1 MLQNR
6 CDVHTHTLFSRHAYS
21 TVREN
26 VLAAREVGM
35 ELLGTTDHFSD
46 MLFPGAGLEHADMRD
61 YQHFLNT
68 AVWPRTWE
76 GVRLLR
82 GAEADLRT
90 LDGRLYGQDIPV
102 TEEITGAPVRKEATL
117 YDRVA
122 ANCDYVIASVHLRDF
137 ARDATVA
144 QTTEMYVRALSQPKV
159 LVIGHAGRAGVPIDV
174 REVVGEVARQHKLIE
189 INSHSLAARRRE
201 GRTWQSCRAI
211 AEACAELGRLGGARD
226 ARGDRLPAGA
236 YRHALRRGVLGGDG
250 GCGTRDASVLAG
262 AHITRSS
269 DFCTSPRPFSSR
281 EKNEVSRLPAYIRS
295 AISASSGPLVQK
307 SGFPPHS
314 SHRAGGCA

>member
-26 VLAAREVGM
+26 VLAARDAGL
-35 ELLGTTDHFSD
+35 ELLGITDHFSD
-46 MLFPGAGLEHADMRD
+46 MLFPGADLEHADMRD

-68 AVWPRTWE
+68 TVWPRTWE

-82 GAEADLRT
+82 GAEADLRA

-117 YDRVA
+117 YDRVV

-137 ARDATVA
+137 VHEATVA

-159 LVIGHAGRAGVPIDV
+159 LVIGHAGRAGVPFDV
-174 REVVGEVARQHKLIE
+174 REVVGEAARQNKLIE

-201 GRTWQSCRAI
+201 GRTWQSCRKI
-211 AEACAELGRLGGARD
+211 AEACAELGCQVAVNSD
-226 ARGDRLPAGA
+226 
-236 YRHALRRGVLGGDG
+236 
-250 GCGTRDASVLAG
+250 
-262 AHITRSS
+262 AHICAEVGGVSAALEMLEGIGFPQELIATRSAEA
-269 DFCTSPRPFSSR
+269 FLAAM
-281 EKNEVSRLPAYIRS
+281 EA
-295 AISASSGPLVQK
+295 
-307 SGFPPHS
+307 
-314 SHRAGGCA
+314 AGLRVPTF

>member
-26 VLAAREVGM
+26 VLAARDAGL
-35 ELLGTTDHFSD
+35 ELLGITDHFSD

-68 AVWPRTWE
+68 TVWPRTWE

-82 GAEADLRT
+82 GAEADLRA

-117 YDRVA
+117 YDRVV

-137 ARDATVA
+137 VHDATVDR
-144 QTTEMYVRALSQPKV
+144 TTEMYVRALSQPKV
-159 LVIGHAGRAGVPIDV
+159 LVIGHAGRAGVPFDV
-174 REVVGEVARQHKLIE
+174 REVVARIKATFRRLEKTNDAPPARSELQLHFAGLTVTPSTMTVEKNGRAVDLTPLEYQLLMYFYENRNVAL
-189 INSHSLAARRRE
+189 
-201 GRTWQSCRAI
+201 
-211 AEACAELGRLGGARD
+211 
-226 ARGDRLPAGA
+226 
-236 YRHALRRGVLGGDG
+236 
-250 GCGTRDASVLAG
+250 
-262 AHITRSS
+262 
-269 DFCTSPRPFSSR
+269 SR
-281 EKNEVSRLPAYIRS
+281 EKILGAVWGYDYFGNTRTVDIHVLRLRKKLGLDNEIRTIFKIGYIFE
-295 AISASSGPLVQK
+295 IQETV
-307 SGFPPHS
+307 
-314 SHRAGGCA
+314 